1 MIEISIA
8 RAGEGA
14 LSAGLL
20 DSMFRLRAEVF
31 HQRLGWDVRVEQ
43 GREHDWFDLLGPR
56 YVVAHAATLQPRA
69 LGCCRLLPS
78 LGPNMLR
85 DVFPELLDGAAAPAA
100 EDVLEVS
107 RFAVSDS
114 CTEGGMGFSEVPAA
128 LVATVLH
135 AAAARGASTLVGVTS
150 AAFERMLLGLGLELR
165 RLGGARGMGRVVSLA
180 FELPLDAA
188 NLQRVSSC
196 LLPDPLGRA
205 A

>member
-43 GREHDWFDLLGPR
+43 GREHDWFDLVGPR
-56 YVVAHAATLQPRA
+56 YLVAHSLGSLPRA

-78 LGPNMLR
+78 QGPNMLR
-85 DVFPELLDGAAAPAA
+85 DVFPELLDGAPAPAA
-100 EDVLEVS
+100 PDVLEVS
-107 RFAVSDS
+107 RFAVAEN
-114 CTEGGMGFSEVPAA
+114 CTEAGIGFSAVPAA
-128 LVATVLH
+128 MVAAVLQDS
-135 AAAARGASTLVGVTS
+135 AARGASAVVGVTS
-150 AAFERMLLGLGLELR
+150 AAFERMLLGLGIELR
-165 RLGGARGMGRVVSLA
+165 RLGRARRIGRVVSLA
-180 FELPLDAA
+180 FELPLTAG
-188 NLQRVSSC
+188 NLQAVSPYALSS
-196 LLPDPLGRA
+196 GTARA